1 MASLDWAAMLA
12 SDKPTD
18 KAPDDACNHS
28 ESGYKVR
35 EVVTENAS
43 QDIDSKRNVEACN
56 HVTTVT
62 TVFERPKGSE
72 SKAREETPGGGGLT
86 SHAPETKAACLRPV
100 IDYGLTDQDS
110 TGGRMVGAPGDV
122 LADLVHDLRLRYGA
136 RLDWVAVREQFEER
150 AAIMEF
156 DGLRAREEA
165 EAAAAEEVRNTVSKP

>member
-12 SDKPTD
+12 SDKPTE

-28 ESGYKVR
+28 GSGYRVQ
-35 EVVTENAS
+35 EVVTEIAP
-43 QDIDSKRNVEACN
+43 QGIDSKGNAKACN

-62 TVFERPKGSE
+62 TDFQCNGGSAM
-72 SKAREETPGGGGLT
+72 KARDETPGGGGWSSL
-86 SHAPETKAACLRPV
+86 APETKAACERPV

-156 DGLRAREEA
+156 DGLRSRAEA

>member
-12 SDKPTD
+12 SDKMPD
-18 KAPDDACNHS
+18 KASDNACNHS
-28 ESGYKVR
+28 ESGDR
-35 EVVTENAS
+35 AHEVVTE

-56 HVTTVT
+56 HVPTVP
-62 TVFERPKGSE
+62 TVFEMPKGSE
-72 SKAREETPGGGGLT
+72 SKAREKTPGGDGLT
-86 SHAPETKAACLRPV
+86 SHAPETKAVVSRPA
-100 IDYGLTDQDS
+100 IEYGLTDR
-110 TGGRMVGAPGDV
+110 GGIKCSLIGEPGDV

-156 DGLRAREEA
+156 DGLRSREEA